1 MRKCK
6 DTRCSYR
13 CKVDYNRKQLEKRGI
28 RRLLRDPL
36 AECLNRCKDTR
47 CSYRCRVDYNRKQL
61 EKRGIKDPLGD
72 CMRKCKDTRCSYRC
86 KVNYNRQQLKKRSL
100 SADVLENYMD
110 GVAFGAQAR
119 RLRSCEN
126 QKKYLTY
133 CLKAATSSFGCSA
146 ACEAAEERAR
156 TDPNHHMIGTCDES
170 CNKKKS
176 ECYLN
181 ANGMC

>member
-1 MRKCK
+1 M
-6 DTRCSYR
+6 
-13 CKVDYNRKQLEKRGI
+13 KQTISIALAAVVTLTLFTCQAAAASNFERLTF

-36 AECLNRCKDTR
+36 AECLNR
-47 CSYRCRVDYNRKQL
+47 
-61 EKRGIKDPLGD
+61 
-72 CMRKCKDTRCSYRC
+72 CKDTRCSYRC

-126 QKKYLTY
+126 QKNYLTY
-133 CLKAATSSFGCSA
+133 CLKAATSSYGCSA